1 MFRQMRRINQQLSN
15 DECVKL
21 LTESKR
27 GVLSL
32 IIEDGYPYGIPMD
45 HWYNPENG
53 HIYFHGA
60 KEGQKADALK
70 ENDKVSYCVMC
81 ETGQEENSWIKNYR
95 SVVVFGRMQ
104 LVEDREMTV
113 KACTG
118 ICKKFTED
126 EDYLKQELDKA
137 LSRVQCFELIPEQM
151 TGKRVKES

>member
-1 MFRQMRRINQQLSN
+1 MKIFRQMRRVNQQLSN

-27 GVLSL
+27 GWLSL
-32 IIEDGYPYGIPMD
+32 IIEDGY
-45 HWYNPENG
+45 NPEND

-60 KEGQKADALK
+60 KEGQKVDALK
-70 ENDKVSYCVMC
+70 VNKVSYCVMC
-81 ETGQEENSWIKNYR
+81 KTGQEENSWIKNYR
-95 SVVVFGRMQ
+95 SVVVFCRMQ
-104 LVEDREMTV
+104 MIEDREMTV
-113 KACTG
+113 KACIG